1 VLAGQLEAT
10 ARRLRPV
17 PEPEAAEAQRRR
29 SLRWCAGPRSPGLP
43 GAPDPATGLF
53 EAYESRAADALV
65 QLASERLG
73 AEAEPDRACVVVHLD
88 GAVLGGQAGA
98 PPDAGAAHLED
109 GPALAVSSARR
120 LACDARVQTIWDGAD
135 GQPMG
140 VGRAT
145 RQVPA
150 WLLRQLRRRDE
161 GCVFPGCGR
170 TRWVHAHHLVH
181 WADGG
186 ATDADNLALLCG
198 FHHRVVHQPGWAVS
212 GHPAGR
218 LRFTRP
224 DGRSVEGGPPGLRRE
239 VQSRFD
245 VLLPAS
251 LRPPPAPAFS
261 DTS

>member
-1 VLAGQLEAT
+1 VVVRVLD
-10 ARRLRPV
+10 RLASQAP
-17 PEPEAAEAQRRR
+17 
-29 SLRWCAGPRSPGLP
+29 
-43 GAPDPATGLF
+43 PDPPTGLF

-109 GPALAVSSARR
+109 GPALAVSTARR
-120 LACDARVQTIWDGAD
+120 LACDARVQRIWDGAD

-198 FHHRVVHQPGWAVS
+198 FHHRVSTNRGGPSPAIPLGASASPAPTGDRWRVDRRACAERSSPDSTSCSRPAC
-212 GHPAGR
+212 GHR
-218 LRFTRP
+218 LRQRSLTPR
-224 DGRSVEGGPPGLRRE
+224 DDVSESTGRIWSVKSGWR
-239 VQSRFD
+239 
-245 VLLPAS
+245 AA
-251 LRPPPAPAFS
+251 PPAWPGSAR
-261 DTS
+261 